1 MIRED
6 QQLTRQQRSHDAPST
21 PPAAPG
27 AYKKKCEEGGE
38 VIAMIDSVITELDM
52 EMTEAETEEK
62 LAQEEYKELIATEE
76 YVNQL
81 HAEYKWI
88 VQ

>member
-1 MIRED
+1 
-6 QQLTRQQRSHDAPST
+6 
-21 PPAAPG
+21 
-27 AYKKKCEEGGE
+27 
-38 VIAMIDSVITELDM
+38 MIDSVITKLDM
-52 EMTEAETEEK
+52 EMTEAETEEN

-81 HAEYKWI
+81 HADCKWI

>member
-1 MIRED
+1 
-6 QQLTRQQRSHDAPST
+6 
-21 PPAAPG
+21 
-27 AYKKKCEEGGE
+27 
-38 VIAMIDSVITELDM
+38 MIDSIITELDM

-62 LAQEEYKELIATEE
+62 LAQEEYKELMATEE

-81 HAEYKWI
+81 HAEYKWL